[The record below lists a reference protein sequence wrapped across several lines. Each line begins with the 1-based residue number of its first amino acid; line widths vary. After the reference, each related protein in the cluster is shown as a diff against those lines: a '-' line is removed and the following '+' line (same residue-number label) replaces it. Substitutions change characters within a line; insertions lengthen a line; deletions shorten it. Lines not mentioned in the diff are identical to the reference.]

1 MAGGFKIAD
10 AYVEVQTKD
19 QVKADVSR
27 IDSALKGID
36 DKIVQVKAQ
45 DNATPIITGVDSR
58 KIEDKQ
64 ALIEADDKA
73 SAAIEDVDSKSVS
86 DKIVKVDADTGK
98 ADAKV
103 KAVAGSAK
111 PIDIPVDADTGPASD
126 ALDGLGALG
135 AGIGDKFSGGMVG
148 ALSGG
153 IAGAVAGL
161 GMLLVEGIAEK
172 ISESNQIERSLSLKF
187 ETAGADIGKFS
198 EMFATNF
205 FEDFDNWVQN
215 TMPFG
220 EGMDQNIRALEE
232 AGITTEH
239 LAETGLLAKTAF
251 SDFGKMAAD
260 DQRALIVEL
269 NKVAVGA
276 GIDVPAALKGA
287 STAAKTWGMSGW
299 DATRLVESG
308 FQRMDARGDDWA
320 ETLNEYSPHFKRLGL
335 DGTSALNLIATG
347 LEHGARNTDVM
358 ADSFKELGIR
368 VVDGSVLSRGAL
380 SDLGLDVDKTMQAFS
395 KGGPEAKA
403 ALDTVIDRLNAIQ
416 DPVERDRIGV
426 ALLGTTWE
434 DTAKDVLGFM
444 DVLPGTSTALDS
456 SGVSARMASEKA
468 AGLADAFNQ
477 LKMPFESA
485 ATTADLVSNALDR
498 MSGKTPLL
506 RDTTQ
511 AWNDLVR
518 EFKSKVDW
526 DDSKGG
532 VQGLSGALVDLR
544 GEVNTTTAA
553 GSKLED
559 WANTSKKA
567 FMEQAGALREAG
579 VPAEEMTD
587 KLQVMRNAFIANA
600 ESQGLPKEAA
610 IRLADAYGMVPNEV
624 STAIYAPNLLQRMGE
639 LNMLDGR
646 IRTLPD
652 GRFSVTADTGPA
664 HHNITKLIT
673 DSQGKVIT
681 LRVTTTGASAGLIRN
696 QAGGLPF
703 LADGGPVIGPG
714 TGTSDDVPL
723 MGSNGEWMIRERVAK
738 KNRSFLEWFNEYGD
752 RYPIQS
758 FAEGGPI
765 GGNSGANQP
774 AAPMGAVTNIYI
786 TPPPEMDY
794 SLIAAKVSR
803 YLELQRQGSG

>member
-27 IDSALKGID
+27 IDNALRSID

-64 ALIEADDKA
+64 SLIEADDKA
-73 SAAIEDVDSKSVS
+73 SAVIDGIDSKKMP

-98 ADAKV
+98 AESKI
-103 KAVAGSAK
+103 KAVAGSAR
-111 PIDIPVDADTGPASD
+111 PIDIPVDAETGKAEQ
-126 ALDGLGALG
+126 ALDGLGQLG
-135 AGIGDKFSGGMVG
+135 AGVGDTFSGGMVG

-161 GMLLVEGIAEK
+161 GAILVDGIASK
-172 ISESNQIERSLSLKF
+172 ISESNQIERSLNLKF
-187 ETAGADIGKFS
+187 ETAGADVGKFS
-198 EMFATNF
+198 DMFATNF
-205 FEDFDNWVQN
+205 FEDFNNWVQN

-232 AGITTEH
+232 AGVTTEQ
-239 LAETGLLAKTAF
+239 LAETGLLAKSAF
-251 SDFGKMAAD
+251 SDFGRMAAN

-269 NKVAVGA
+269 NKVAVAA
-276 GIDVPAALKGA
+276 GIDVPSALKGA
-287 STAAKTWGMSGW
+287 GTAAKVWGMSGW

-320 ETLNEYSPHFKRLGL
+320 ETLNEYSPFFKRLGL
-335 DGTSALNLIATG
+335 DGKSALDLVATG
-347 LEHGARNTDVM
+347 LDHGARNTDIM
-358 ADSFKELGIR
+358 SDAFKEFSLR
-368 VVDGSVLSRGAL
+368 VVDGSSLSRGAL
-380 SDLGLDVDKTMQAFS
+380 SDLGLDVDKTMAAFG

-403 ALDTVIDRLNAIQ
+403 ALDTVIDRINAIQ
-416 DPVERDRIGV
+416 DPVERNRVGV
-426 ALLGTTWE
+426 ALMGTQWE
-434 DTAKDVLGFM
+434 DAAKDVLGFM
-444 DVLPGTSTALDS
+444 NVLPGTSTALDAAGIS
-456 SGVSARMASEKA
+456 TRIASEKA
-468 AGLADAFNQ
+468 AALGSAFNE

-485 ATTADLVSNALDR
+485 AKTADLVTNALDR
-498 MSGKTPLL
+498 MNGKTPTL

-526 DDSKGG
+526 DDSKNG
-532 VQGLSGALVDLR
+532 VQGLSGALVNLQ

-559 WANTSKKA
+559 WANSSKQA

-579 VPAEEMTD
+579 VPADEMTG
-587 KLQVMRNAFIANA
+587 KLNVMRDAFIANA
-600 ESQGLPKEAA
+600 IAQGLPRDAA
-610 IRLADAYGMVPNEV
+610 IRLADAYGMVPTEV
-624 STAIYAPNLLQRMGE
+624 STAIYAPNLLQRMTE

-652 GRFSVTADTGPA
+652 GRFTVESDTGPA
-664 HHNITKLIT
+664 QRNITKLVT
-673 DSQGKVIT
+673 DNQGKVIT
-681 LRVTTTGASAGLIRN
+681 LRVTTTGASAGLIHN
-696 QAGGLPF
+696 VSGGGRDF
-703 LADGGPVIGPG
+703 MAEGGPVVGPG
-714 TGTSDDVPL
+714 TGTSDDVPI

-738 KNRSFLEWFNEYGD
+738 KNRGFLEWFNEYGD
-752 RYPIQS
+752 RYPIQA
-758 FAEGGPI
+758 FAQGGPI
-765 GGNSGANQP
+765 GGSSGSQQ
-774 AAPMGAVTNIYI
+774 AASFGSPVTINVY
-786 TPPPEMDY
+786 PPPDLDY
-794 SLIAAKVSR
+794 ELVAAKVSR
-803 YLELQRQGSG
+803 QLELSRKGG